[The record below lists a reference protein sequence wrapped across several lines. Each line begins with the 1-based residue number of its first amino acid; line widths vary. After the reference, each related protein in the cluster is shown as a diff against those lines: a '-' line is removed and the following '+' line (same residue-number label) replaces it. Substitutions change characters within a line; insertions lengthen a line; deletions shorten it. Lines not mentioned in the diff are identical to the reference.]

1 MISAKSSDR
10 RIEPRQ
16 NDEIAESIKITMN
29 ALKDFFG
36 VRGAS
41 KQARLRAVGSEF
53 GHIVAR
59 NISGSNDPDT
69 VLGEIASFWNSYAL
83 GEMEIT
89 KGDPTTFSLR
99 NCCDCLGAES
109 GELLCSFKEGFVN
122 AIINDRTGGLGSVEE
137 FECCTMGHETCR
149 FRVKTSHQEQQT
161 ADILP
166 VLG

>member
-1 MISAKSSDR
+1 MISEKDSDR

-16 NDEIAESIKITMN
+16 NDEIAESVKITMD

-36 VRGAS
+36 IRGAS
-41 KQARLRAVGSEF
+41 RQARLRAVGSEF

-59 NISGSNDPDT
+59 NISNSKDPDT
-69 VLGEIASFWNSYAL
+69 VLDEIASFWNSYAL

-89 KGDPTTFSLR
+89 RGDSTTFTLR
-99 NCCDCLGAES
+99 NCCDCLGVES
-109 GELLCSFKEGFVN
+109 GDLMCSFKEGFVN
-122 AIINDRTGGLGSVEE
+122 AIINDRTGGIGSVEE

-149 FRVKTSHQEQQT
+149 FRVKTLHQEQET
-161 ADILP
+161 AEILP